1 MSSAVSRE
9 EFERLQEEVELLKE
23 SIGVLSNPELIEEIE
38 EARRRRAEGNVVSL
52 DDVEDELG
60 E

>member
-1 MSSAVSRE
+1 MSSVVSRE

-23 SIGVLSNPELIEEIE
+23 SIGVLSNPELLEDIEQ
-38 EARRRRAEGNVVSL
+38 ARRRREEGNVVSL
-52 DDVEDELG
+52 DEAEDELG